1 MPQPLAP
8 DTALSV
14 VLSILA
20 SLQAMDESPWTALLA
35 ELGCANA
42 GHVTRT
48 PHERRQTQG
57 GASTPQVGGSAWP
70 AGHPRAFRASFT
82 GAGGATLR
90 FLLQAR
96 GGARGGSREGGG
108 DALALGTPRC
118 ASLAASRPSWEARGH
133 VARGPLPWK
142 RCTRSRGAERP
153 GCGVRVSPGLAALGR
168 CGARCCAHDV
178 WAASGPGS
186 GPGRSAPAGPRWA
199 PPLMSGPR
207 AAAWTCSAG
216 AR

>member
-1 MPQPLAP
+1 MDSSACRARMCKRGSRDPHPPGKETDPGRRVYATGRGERLA
-8 DTALSV
+8 
-14 VLSILA
+14 
-20 SLQAMDESPWTALLA
+20 
-35 ELGCANA
+35 
-42 GHVTRT
+42 
-48 PHERRQTQG
+48 RRPPTCVPG
-57 GASTPQVGGSAWP
+57 KFHRG
-70 AGHPRAFRASFT
+70 
-82 GAGGATLR
+82 GGATLR

-207 AAAWTCSAG
+207 AAAWTCSAS

>member
-48 PHERRQTQG
+48 PQERRQTQG

-82 GAGGATLR
+82 RAGGATLR

-108 DALALGTPRC
+108 DALALGTRRC
-118 ASLAASRPSWEARGH
+118 VSLAASRPSWEARGH

-142 RCTRSRGAERP
+142 RCTRSRGAEP
-153 GCGVRVSPGLAALGR
+153 AGCGVRVPPASRRSGDAGRDAVRTTSGRPPGP
-168 CGARCCAHDV
+168 AR
-178 WAASGPGS
+178 G
-186 GPGRSAPAGPRWA
+186 PAGQHQLVPGGRR
-199 PPLMSGPR
+199 L
-207 AAAWTCSAG
+207 
-216 AR
+216 